1 MAREQTLT
9 WYKLEEREPDLNKV
23 IIMKV
28 PDITWVSTRKIIN
41 DFKYVIGWMEKTNR
55 TYYGNQK
62 RPYHFETFGTTSYFY
77 DDVEEW
83 AYL

>member
-1 MAREQTLT
+1 MSRKQTLT
-9 WYKLEEREPDLNKV
+9 WYKLEEREPELEKV

-28 PDITWVSTRKIIN
+28 PDMPWFADRIDG
-41 DFKYVIGWMEKTNR
+41 DFKQVIGWMETNEI
-55 TYYGNQK
+55 YGNHK
-62 RPYHFETFGTTSYFY
+62 KPYHFETFGPSSYFY

>member
-9 WYKLEEREPDLNKV
+9 WYRLKERKPELEKV

-28 PDITWVSTRKIIN
+28 PDMPWHASDIDGDVKQ
-41 DFKYVIGWMEKTNR
+41 VIGWMEKNKI
-55 TYYGNQK
+55 YGNHK
-62 RPYHFETFGTTSYFY
+62 KPYHFETFGPASFFY
-77 DDVEEW
+77 NDVEEW